1 MGKKDNDREIN
12 EWYNEVELGRQ
23 IFGGTKM
30 KQTTK
35 NAGTGAALGMC
46 FGVAIGSAIESI
58 GIPIGLCLG
67 MSIGLVIGAKKDE
80 IVNKQVAEKGY
91 KIKAIE
97 KKEVS
102 NEYGITLVDNQ
113 GNEQTVSISSSTME
127 TELFKVGDI
136 VFIDE
141 DGDIEQAFDE
151 DEIS

>member
-1 MGKKDNDREIN
+1 
-12 EWYNEVELGRQ
+12 
-23 IFGGTKM
+23 M

-35 NAGTGAALGMC
+35 NAGTGVALGMC
-46 FGVAIGSAIESI
+46 FGVAVGSAIESL
-58 GIPIGLCLG
+58 GIPMGLCLG
-67 MSIGLVIGAKKDE
+67 MLIGLIIGAHKDE

-91 KIKAIE
+91 KINAIE
-97 KKEVS
+97 KNEGS

-113 GNEQTVSISSSTME
+113 GSERTVSISSGTME

-151 DEIS
+151 DQR

>member
-1 MGKKDNDREIN
+1 
-12 EWYNEVELGRQ
+12 
-23 IFGGTKM
+23 M

-46 FGVAIGSAIESI
+46 FGVAIGSAIESL

-67 MSIGLVIGAKKDE
+67 MLIGLIIGANKDK

-97 KKEVS
+97 KNEVS
-102 NEYGITLVDNQ
+102 NEYGIALVDNQ
-113 GNEQTVSISSSTME
+113 GNEQTVSISSGTME

-151 DEIS
+151 DER

>member
-1 MGKKDNDREIN
+1 
-12 EWYNEVELGRQ
+12 
-23 IFGGTKM
+23 M

-35 NAGTGAALGMC
+35 NAGTGMALGMC
-46 FGVAIGSAIESI
+46 LGVAVGSAIDRL
-58 GIPIGLCLG
+58 GIPLGLCFGMLIGLA
-67 MSIGLVIGAKKDE
+67 IGANKDK

-97 KKEVS
+97 KNEVS

-113 GNEQTVSISSSTME
+113 GSEQTVSISSGTMK

-141 DGDIEQAFDE
+141 DGDIEQAFNE
-151 DEIS
+151 DER

>member
-1 MGKKDNDREIN
+1 
-12 EWYNEVELGRQ
+12 
-23 IFGGTKM
+23 M

-46 FGVAIGSAIESI
+46 FGLAIGSAIESL

-80 IVNKQVAEKGY
+80 IVNKQVDEKGY

>member
-1 MGKKDNDREIN
+1 M
-12 EWYNEVELGRQ
+12 
-23 IFGGTKM
+23 
-30 KQTTK
+30 
-35 NAGTGAALGMC
+35 GTGIALGMC
-46 FGVAIGSAIESI
+46 FGTAIGSAIEGF
-58 GIPIGLCLG
+58 GIPMGICFG
-67 MSIGLVIGAKKDE
+67 MLIGLVIGAHKDE

-97 KKEVS
+97 KNEVS

-113 GNEQTVSISSSTME
+113 GNEQMVSIASGTME

-151 DEIS
+151 DER

>member
-1 MGKKDNDREIN
+1 
-12 EWYNEVELGRQ
+12 
-23 IFGGTKM
+23 M

-35 NAGTGAALGMC
+35 NARIGAALGMC
-46 FGVAIGSAIESI
+46 FGVIIGSAIESL

-67 MSIGLVIGAKKDE
+67 MSIGIVIGAKKDE

-97 KKEVS
+97 KNEVS
-102 NEYGITLVDNQ
+102 NEYSITVIDNQ
-113 GNEQTVSISSSTME
+113 GNEQTVSISSITME

>member
-1 MGKKDNDREIN
+1 
-12 EWYNEVELGRQ
+12 
-23 IFGGTKM
+23 M

-35 NAGTGAALGMC
+35 NAGTGMALGMC
-46 FGVAIGSAIESI
+46 FGAAVGSAIDGL
-58 GIPIGLCLG
+58 GIPMGICLG
-67 MSIGLVIGAKKDE
+67 MLIGLVIGANKDK